1 MFQVD
6 HEINSYNSLIMNQAN
21 KLNTKFTKTYS
32 SSKLIN
38 SGEQPISKN
47 KNQLI
52 SDKREINNANLNC
65 FNTDNTSNKNMKN
78 LTKKKTEESSF
89 KNIKKL
95 PKIIKYTI
103 QINSLMDS
111 KCIDSS
117 NTNRLVSASNPSDK
131 ALKEDINNNYIR
143 RNLLKK
149 EEFKDKLDNFPLER
163 KNSLHLSDTTN
174 LDYINKIL
182 MPSDLTKNKKPKI
195 KKEINFG
202 KMKEYIK
209 LPEFLGDQPLTEILF
224 HPILD
229 DFLTKPQTEKQYEI
243 NLYLNSHKMISN
255 LIYLKW
261 PLNKDGTIPTQ
272 NIINVK
278 KLKTENKNSEDE
290 EEIVPEIQKEKNEPA
305 PPADADENINLIIPK
320 KRFVS
325 ISEYPGNYN
334 KPEKPVISERQ
345 LKFSQNLES
354 KINNGIDAS
363 ENKLPNDSYNTDL
376 VKSAFEIY
384 KKRTNSSG
392 VYIEKNKEKNFFKD
406 YTNNERRGSK
416 NMNNMSNNIIEDN
429 NINNSMNESIK
440 SEESEISEEKEV
452 QLNTIYG
459 DLLPYY
465 KLKDEND
472 RTLIFE
478 SRFESGN
485 LLCAF
490 KTDEENKYQLYLQND
505 TNTTGY
511 IQWFF
516 FRVTNTRK
524 GQKVNFNIINML
536 RPICPYKKGLKI
548 MTYSK
553 LQAQNENIGWH
564 RDCENVMYYTNNLFI
579 YNENSKKKRS
589 LNSLSFD
596 YVFKYDNDK
605 VYFANCLPYF
615 YSKLIDETEQYEKK
629 LKHKFFFFKRIPFT
643 QTLGGNDLILL
654 NISSKTPK
662 NQNINEINNIH
673 NDFSLPQLNK
683 SFNHSFINLLNSSIP
698 LQFKQNDEL
707 KSKNKKAVFM
717 IGRQHPGETV
727 GSHVIKGC
735 LDFLLTECDE
745 AKKLREI
752 YDFHI
757 VPMMNPDGVIVGN
770 SRTGFAGCDL
780 NRRWSKPNEIIHPE
794 IFYTKNLI
802 LNTAINQKIAFVI
815 DFHGH
820 FGTYNSLFYCNHKEN
835 KKKCSLFPF
844 LCSKLSNIISFQQ
857 SSFSM
862 PKYKASTE
870 RLSLFRELEDC
881 DNNNIIALETS
892 FFGTYKGREEK
903 SHYFNNKI
911 LSEIGRDVCLGMLSY
926 YMKCENIT
934 IENNLNK
941 GDEWENLKKLDIDM
955 RDFEAELIKEVN
967 ESEDEEDKEE
977 LSESEP
983 SIDNFDKKE
992 ILKLMPVVA
1001 QKKKKKK
1008 GKNYNNGSHNNKIKK
1023 IEKYLSKRKYG
1034 NNNDKNNLDKNKNI
1048 DLDIELYNPLKE
1060 LMAKKLEEENK
1071 KKAKPNKSLSIKY
1084 PPSIPITKK
1093 PLYQSVNQTNIKNT
1107 KPVQPQKPVEL
1118 PKTKEEYTQTDE
1130 IFFRMHWTYF
1140 VGKYKILNCK
1150 TTNNNNL
1157 PNITNGPFNLG
1168 RLNRN
1173 IFGRFFNRRNNFFL
1187 INDRFKKS
1195 DWTKSK
1201 NNQIEHNGNY
1211 NIMHNFNNYNF
1222 KDKNMKPVYLNRI
1235 NRNGYSVNRV
1245 PSKQK

>member
-47 KNQLI
+47 KNQLV

-65 FNTDNTSNKNMKN
+65 FSTDNTSNKNMKN
-78 LTKKKTEESSF
+78 LAKKKTEESSF

-334 KPEKPVISERQ
+334 KPEKPVISDRQ

-524 GQKVNFNIINML
+524 GQKVNFNIIN
-536 RPICPYKKGLKI
+536 
-548 MTYSK
+548 
-553 LQAQNENIGWH
+553 
-564 RDCENVMYYTNNLFI
+564 
-579 YNENSKKKRS
+579 
-589 LNSLSFD
+589 
-596 YVFKYDNDK
+596 
-605 VYFANCLPYF
+605 
-615 YSKLIDETEQYEKK
+615 
-629 LKHKFFFFKRIPFT
+629 RI
-643 QTLGGNDLILL
+643 
-654 NISSKTPK
+654 K
-662 NQNINEINNIH
+662 
-673 NDFSLPQLNK
+673 
-683 SFNHSFINLLNSSIP
+683 
-698 LQFKQNDEL
+698 
-707 KSKNKKAVFM
+707 
-717 IGRQHPGETV
+717 
-727 GSHVIKGC
+727 
-735 LDFLLTECDE
+735 
-745 AKKLREI
+745 
-752 YDFHI
+752 
-757 VPMMNPDGVIVGN
+757 
-770 SRTGFAGCDL
+770 
-780 NRRWSKPNEIIHPE
+780 
-794 IFYTKNLI
+794 
-802 LNTAINQKIAFVI
+802 
-815 DFHGH
+815 
-820 FGTYNSLFYCNHKEN
+820 
-835 KKKCSLFPF
+835 
-844 LCSKLSNIISFQQ
+844 
-857 SSFSM
+857 
-862 PKYKASTE
+862 
-870 RLSLFRELEDC
+870 
-881 DNNNIIALETS
+881 
-892 FFGTYKGREEK
+892 
-903 SHYFNNKI
+903 
-911 LSEIGRDVCLGMLSY
+911 
-926 YMKCENIT
+926 
-934 IENNLNK
+934 
-941 GDEWENLKKLDIDM
+941 
-955 RDFEAELIKEVN
+955 
-967 ESEDEEDKEE
+967 
-977 LSESEP
+977 
-983 SIDNFDKKE
+983 
-992 ILKLMPVVA
+992 
-1001 QKKKKKK
+1001 
-1008 GKNYNNGSHNNKIKK
+1008 
-1023 IEKYLSKRKYG
+1023 
-1034 NNNDKNNLDKNKNI
+1034 NNDI
-1048 DLDIELYNPLKE
+1048 
-1060 LMAKKLEEENK
+1060 
-1071 KKAKPNKSLSIKY
+1071 
-1084 PPSIPITKK
+1084 
-1093 PLYQSVNQTNIKNT
+1093 
-1107 KPVQPQKPVEL
+1107 
-1118 PKTKEEYTQTDE
+1118 
-1130 IFFRMHWTYF
+1130 
-1140 VGKYKILNCK
+1140 
-1150 TTNNNNL
+1150 
-1157 PNITNGPFNLG
+1157 
-1168 RLNRN
+1168 
-1173 IFGRFFNRRNNFFL
+1173 
-1187 INDRFKKS
+1187 
-1195 DWTKSK
+1195 
-1201 NNQIEHNGNY
+1201 
-1211 NIMHNFNNYNF
+1211 
-1222 KDKNMKPVYLNRI
+1222 
-1235 NRNGYSVNRV
+1235 
-1245 PSKQK
+1245 

>member
-47 KNQLI
+47 KNQLV

-78 LTKKKTEESSF
+78 LVKKKTEESSF

-334 KPEKPVISERQ
+334 KPEKPVISDRQ

-553 LQAQNENIGWH
+553 LQSQNENIGWH

-662 NQNINEINNIH
+662 NANINESNNIH

-857 SSFSM
+857 SSFGM

-1071 KKAKPNKSLSIKY
+1071 KKAKPNKSNSIKY
-1084 PPSIPITKK
+1084 TPNIPTTKK